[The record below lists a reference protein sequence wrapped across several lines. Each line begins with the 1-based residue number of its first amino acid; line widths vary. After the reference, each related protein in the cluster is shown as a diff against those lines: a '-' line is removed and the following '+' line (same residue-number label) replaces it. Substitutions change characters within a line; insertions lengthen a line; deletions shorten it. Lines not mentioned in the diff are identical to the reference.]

1 MQGRRVTWIALV
13 VLLAFSAV
21 PAMALDMK
29 DTRGRPTPN
38 LADEWGGRWA
48 DTTAHKIAEYRQ
60 KQTEQPSM
68 YGFIAAVVFII
79 GILVWLAA
87 KFRIWEIRSTLVNLN
102 TLGNGWQ
109 LKWAARWGA
118 F

>member
-1 MQGRRVTWIALV
+1 MQDRRLTWIALV
-13 VLLAFSAV
+13 ILLAFNAIPAV
-21 PAMALDMK
+21 ALDMK

-38 LADEWGGRWA
+38 LADEWDGHWA
-48 DTTAHKIAEYRQ
+48 EATAQKMAEYRQ
-60 KQTEQPSM
+60 IQAEQASM
-68 YGFIAAVVFII
+68 SGFIGAVLFII
-79 GILVWLAA
+79 GILVWLAV

-102 TLGNGWQ
+102 TLGNGSL